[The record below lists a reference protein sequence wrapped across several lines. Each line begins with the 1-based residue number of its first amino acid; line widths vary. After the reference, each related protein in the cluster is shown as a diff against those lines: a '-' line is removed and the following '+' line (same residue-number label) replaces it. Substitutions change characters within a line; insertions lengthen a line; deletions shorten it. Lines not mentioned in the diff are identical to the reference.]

1 LLFWLLLC
9 LIFVAASSAATKKP
23 PLKPSNINAA
33 GSEELQRV
41 VGIGPATA
49 EKILLTRKSYGS
61 LKSIDDLLAIKGLG
75 RKRLDK
81 VRKDLTVGKAAAVIH
96 PQSSAPK
103 RRSAHSS
110 APPASTELA
119 EPPSRE
125 KDSFAG
131 ASLPLLSGKTGERV
145 RETSYSTWCVVRFCS
160 MRSGTWS
167 AIVMP

>member
-23 PLKPSNINAA
+23 PLKPININAA

-41 VGIGPATA
+41 AGIGPATA
-49 EKILLTRKSYGS
+49 EKILRTRKSYGP
-61 LKSIDDLLAIKGLG
+61 LKSVDGLAIKGLG

-96 PQSSAPK
+96 PQSSAPQ
-103 RRSAHSS
+103 RRSARAS

-125 KDSFAG
+125 KESFAG

>member
-1 LLFWLLLC
+1 M
-9 LIFVAASSAATKKP
+9 VAASSAATKKP
-23 PLKPSNINAA
+23 PLKPININAA

-41 VGIGPATA
+41 AGIGPATA
-49 EKILLTRKSYGS
+49 EKILLTRKSFGS
-61 LKSIDDLLAIKGLG
+61 LKSVDDLLAIKGLG

-103 RRSAHSS
+103 RRSAQAS
-110 APPASTELA
+110 APPATELA

-125 KDSFAG
+125 KESFAR